1 MQFKVPGK
9 LILSGEYAILY
20 PNQIAI
26 VAATNRTLTVAISHS
41 DEEKSYVYSKDTDV
55 RLYFDALGDGFIDE
69 AIRTAMAYIRQI
81 MKRNVLTTTETDLKK
96 TSVPMKLINPISSKG
111 SIKPKITNEPT
122 APLKITLASE
132 LSNSEKVSL
141 GLGSSAAVVV
151 GVIKALLKW
160 HGIRSNKALLF
171 KLAYLAHY
179 RVQGSG
185 SGVDIA
191 AAVYGGLIL
200 YESVDLNRILQE
212 ANHENLYDENIY
224 RIVNSKWSGGDV
236 TSLKLP
242 DAINCVVFWT
252 GEKASTKDYI
262 KRFNQMA
269 EKDKKVIDTFL
280 MRTHEN
286 VKALEMACHN
296 NDAST
301 FFEAIKSQ
309 RQTLLDLEQQLG
321 LNLESEKHTFF
332 SDALAQIGA
341 AKFSGAGG
349 GDCAIGF
356 YRSTDQVAIEQ
367 ILERMFETDAS
378 AEEQLFWDLIQKT

>member
-1 MQFKVPGK
+1 MQIKVPGK

-26 VAATNRTLTVAISHS
+26 VAATNLTLTVAISHS

-55 RLYFDALGDGFIDE
+55 RLYFDTLSDDFIDE
-69 AIRTAMAYIRQI
+69 AIRTAMAYIRQF
-81 MKRNVLTTTETDLKK
+81 KKNKFHSTDL
-96 TSVPMKLINPISSKG
+96 I
-111 SIKPKITNEPT
+111 EPS
-122 APLKITLASE
+122 APLKITLESE
-132 LSNSEKVSL
+132 LSNSDKVSL

-151 GVIKALLKW
+151 GVIKVLLKW

-236 TSLKLP
+236 APLKLP

-269 EKDKKVIDTFL
+269 VKDKKGIDTFL

-286 VKALEMACHN
+286 VKALEMACNN

-321 LNLESEKHTFF
+321 LKLESEKHTFF

-356 YRSTDQVAIEQ
+356 YRSTDQVVIEP
-367 ILERMFETDAS
+367 ILEKIFEPKVPNEPKVSIESKAILETNAS
-378 AEEQLFWDLIQKT
+378 AEEQLFWDLIQNA

>member
-55 RLYFDALGDGFIDE
+55 RLYFDTLGDGFIDE
-69 AIRTAMAYIRQI
+69 AIRTAMAYIRQFKK
-81 MKRNVLTTTETDLKK
+81 MKFHSTDL
-96 TSVPMKLINPISSKG
+96 I
-111 SIKPKITNEPT
+111 EPSD
-122 APLKITLASE
+122 PLKITLESE
-132 LSNSEKVSL
+132 LSSSEKVSL

-151 GVIKALLKW
+151 GVIKALLSW
-160 HGIRSNKALLF
+160 HGIRYNKALLF

-191 AAVYGGLIL
+191 AAVYDGLIL
-200 YESVDLNRILQE
+200 YESVDLKRILQD
-212 ANHENLYDENIY
+212 AKHENLYDENIY

-236 TSLKLP
+236 TPLKLP

-296 NDAST
+296 NEASD
-301 FFEAIKSQ
+301 FLDAIKSQ
-309 RQTLLDLEQQLG
+309 RQTLLDLQHHLG
-321 LNLESEKHTFF
+321 LKLESEKHTIF
-332 SDALAQIGA
+332 SNAMAQIGA

-356 YRSTDQVAIEQ
+356 YKSTDQVAIEQ
-367 ILERMFETDAS
+367 RLEIILEPIVSLESNAS
-378 AEEQLFWDLIQKT
+378 AEEQLYWDLIQNA

>member
-55 RLYFDALGDGFIDE
+55 RLYFDTLGDGFIDE
-69 AIRTAMAYIRQI
+69 AIRTAMAYIRQFKK
-81 MKRNVLTTTETDLKK
+81 MKFHSTDL
-96 TSVPMKLINPISSKG
+96 I
-111 SIKPKITNEPT
+111 EPS
-122 APLKITLASE
+122 APLKITLESE
-132 LSNSEKVSL
+132 LSSSEKVSL

-160 HGIRSNKALLF
+160 HGIRYNKALLF

-191 AAVYGGLIL
+191 AAVYDGLIL
-200 YESVDLNRILQE
+200 YESVDLKRILQD
-212 ANHENLYDENIY
+212 AKHENLYDENIY

-236 TSLKLP
+236 TPLKLP

-286 VKALEMACHN
+286 VKALEMACRN
-296 NDAST
+296 NEASD
-301 FFEAIKSQ
+301 FLDAIKSQ
-309 RQTLLDLEQQLG
+309 RQTLLDLQYHLG
-321 LNLESEKHTFF
+321 LKLESEKHTIF
-332 SDALAQIGA
+332 SNAMAQIGA

-356 YRSTDQVAIEQ
+356 YKSTDQVAIEQ
-367 ILERMFETDAS
+367 ILEIILEPIVLLEPIVSLESNAS
-378 AEEQLFWDLIQKT
+378 AEEQLYWDLVQKA

>member
-69 AIRTAMAYIRQI
+69 AIRTAMAYIRQFI
-81 MKRNVLTTTETDLKK
+81 KMKYHSTDLKER
-96 TSVPMKLINPISSKG
+96 TV
-111 SIKPKITNEPT
+111 
-122 APLKITLASE
+122 PLKIILASE

-141 GLGSSAAVVV
+141 GLGSSAAVIV
-151 GVIKALLKW
+151 GVIKALLEW
-160 HGIRSNKALLF
+160 HGFRYNKALLF

-200 YESVDLNRILQE
+200 YKSMDIKCMLQE
-212 ANHENLYDENIY
+212 ANHEYLYDEKIY
-224 RIVNSKWSGGDV
+224 RIVSSKWSGGDV
-236 TSLKLP
+236 TPLKLP
-242 DAINCVVFWT
+242 DVINCVVFWT

-262 KRFNQMA
+262 KRFYQVA
-269 EKDKKVIDTFL
+269 EKDKKVINTFL

-286 VKALEMACHN
+286 VKALEMACYN
-296 NDAST
+296 NDASA
-301 FFEAIKSQ
+301 FFEAIKNQ
-309 RQTLLDLEQQLG
+309 RQTLLDLEHQLG
-321 LNLESEKHTFF
+321 LKLESEKHTVF
-332 SDALAQIGA
+332 SEALAQIGA

-356 YRSTDQVAIEQ
+356 YRSTDQVAINQ
-367 ILERMFETDAS
+367 ILERMFEPKVPNESKVPIESKVSIESKSILETNAS
-378 AEEQLFWDLIQKT
+378 AEEQLFWDLIQKS